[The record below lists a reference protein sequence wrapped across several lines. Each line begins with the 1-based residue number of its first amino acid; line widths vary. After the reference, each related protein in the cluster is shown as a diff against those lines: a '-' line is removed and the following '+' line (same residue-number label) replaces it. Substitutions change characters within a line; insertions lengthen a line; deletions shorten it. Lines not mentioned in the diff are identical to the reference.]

1 MRRPPLPLLLLILA
15 AVLSRWLT
23 RTELVQ
29 AWDAGNFVLAL
40 DHLDLAAQQ
49 PHLPGC
55 FWNLIVLGRALR
67 PLTGGNGVAALELLN
82 ALAAGGAV
90 ACAWLLGR
98 QMATPRT
105 GWWAAVL
112 VLTAPL
118 LWFYG
123 SQPLSYGVELGW
135 VLAIALCGWL
145 VAAGRASAL
154 VPLALLMAT
163 AGGIRP
169 NTPVFLLP
177 LALACCWRGR
187 RLGIAPW
194 RIGLALLLG
203 AGVLVAWFHAFL
215 VEAGG
220 VPLVLRLLLQWQ
232 GGHARQSLEGG
243 VLSNGWLLIKTTA
256 LTAPLALALLLA
268 LARRGDT
275 LAASAWRRLFLL
287 LWIIPGSLYF
297 LLVHFTR
304 MGHATTILPG
314 LVMAMALP
322 LAGRSRWPRD
332 LLLVGLL
339 QALLFL
345 LVPGD
350 RFASQLRS
358 YDREWGAAI
367 TEARRFDAATTLV
380 VASGSREDRAHRL
393 PSVHLPAYDHDQSD
407 YRLDEVQER
416 VPAQPPLQRVLLFDR
431 GLAVPAPQ
439 VAGTVSRSLIPG
451 RLRVHEIPVPP
462 GGLQVGWRAVEPA
475 AMPRVTPEVTP

>member
-1 MRRPPLPLLLLILA
+1 MVPLLLLSLA

-23 RTELVQ
+23 RTQLVQ

-82 ALAAGGAV
+82 ALAAGVAV
-90 ACAWLLGR
+90 GCAGLLGR
-98 QMATPRT
+98 RLATPRA

-123 SQPLSYGVELGW
+123 SQSLSYGVELAW
-135 VLAIALCGWL
+135 VLAIALTGWL
-145 VAAGRASAL
+145 VAAGRGWAL
-154 VPLALLMAT
+154 VPLALLMGT

-169 NTPVFLLP
+169 NTPIFLLP

-187 RLGIAPW
+187 RLGLAPW

-203 AGVLVAWFHAFL
+203 AGVLVAWFQAFL

-220 VPLVLRLLLQWQ
+220 VPLVLRLLQQWQ
-232 GGHARQSLEGG
+232 GGHARQSLDGG
-243 VLSNGWLLIKTTA
+243 VLGNGWLLIKTVA
-256 LTAPLALALLLA
+256 LTAPLGLALLLA
-268 LARRGDT
+268 LARRGDP
-275 LAASAWRRLFLL
+275 LAPCRWRRLFLL
-287 LWIIPGSLYF
+287 LWITPGSLYF

-304 MGHATTILPG
+304 MGHATTVLPG
-314 LVMAMALP
+314 ILLAIALP

-339 QALLFL
+339 QTLLFL

-367 TEARRFDAATTLV
+367 AEARRFDAATTLV
-380 VASGSREDRAHRL
+380 VASGSREERAHRL
-393 PSVHLPAYDHDQSD
+393 PSVHLPAYDHDRSD
-407 YRLDEVQER
+407 YVLDEVQER
-416 VPAQPPLQRVLLFDR
+416 IPARPPLRRVLLFDR
-431 GLAVPAPQ
+431 GLAVPAPA
-439 VAGTVSRSLIPG
+439 VAGTVTRTLIPG
-451 RLRVHEIPVPP
+451 RLRVHEVPVPAS
-462 GGLQVGWRAVEPA
+462 GLQVGWRSA
-475 AMPRVTPEVTP
+475 EVAP